1 MRFVK
6 WTAVSLLLLVVLVL
20 GGLEVLH
27 WTLPLRNT
35 EQAKFDTIIV
45 LGTPSK
51 DDGTPTPEQRE
62 RVLEGVRLW
71 KAGIAPVIIMTGGA
85 AHNQWT
91 EAHSMALY
99 AEQQGVPASAV
110 IEEGK
115 AQNTVQ
121 NIYYSNQILQ
131 AHGWHSAEVV
141 SSKSHLPRAGMI
153 LTHYHALQWKTDA
166 SAKPAEYGWWR
177 EAVFEFNEAQ
187 YCWTLRRKGF
197 PKSKFMPE

>member
-1 MRFVK
+1 MRTLK
-6 WTAVSLLLLVVLVL
+6 WTVLVLLVAVVVVL
-20 GGLEVLH
+20 GGLETAH
-27 WTLPLRNT
+27 WTLPLENT
-35 EQAKFDTIIV
+35 QQAKFDSIIV

-51 DDGTPTPEQRE
+51 ADGTPSPEQRE
-62 RVLEGVRLW
+62 RVLEGVRQW
-71 KAGIAPVIIMTGGA
+71 KAGVAPVLIMTGGA
-85 AHNQWT
+85 AHNKWT
-91 EAHSMALY
+91 EAHSMAVY

-110 IEEGK
+110 IEEGQ

-153 LTHYHALQWKTDA
+153 LSHYPAIKWKVDG
-166 SAKPAEYGWWR
+166 SARPAEYGWWR

-197 PKSKFMPE
+197 PKSKFMPQ